1 MATRSAATQ
10 DELRRHNLARLLRRL
25 HERGAASRSELVA
38 FTGLNRSTVGVL
50 VSELADVGLVYE
62 GAGSAG
68 QVGRPSL
75 VVQPQPS
82 SAVVVAFDLRVERT
96 IAALV
101 GLGGDVIMHKE
112 QLHRRASYTPE
123 AAVRNVV
130 SLVSTALSK
139 APENSSWV
147 GVGIGVPGVVDHAD
161 GLVRF
166 APNLGWVDVPLGEMV
181 REALTAA
188 FGDAPSVRIGNDADL
203 GAIAEHARGLG
214 VTTGNLIYL
223 SGEVGIGGGIIID
236 GRPMAGAG
244 GYGGE
249 VGHMSIN
256 PNGSICRCGAQ
267 GCWETEIGG
276 DAIVSRS
283 GLTGEQVEV
292 DDVIAA
298 ASAGDKR
305 VQAAVDEAGEWL
317 GVGLANLVNLFNPE
331 VIVLGGHLRLLFPLV
346 SGTVFRRI
354 HHALP
359 ATREQVRIE
368 VPALGGDSTLLGAAE
383 VAFES
388 LLADPI
394 GVLAH
399 AHHAA
404 AS

>member
-75 VVQPQPS
+75 VVKPVPS

-101 GLGGDVIMHKE
+101 GLGGEVIMRKE
-112 QLHRRASYTPE
+112 QLHRRASYTPD

-130 SLVSTALSK
+130 SLVTTALGK
-139 APENSSWV
+139 APAESSWV
-147 GVGIGVPGVVDHAD
+147 GVGIGVPGVVDHSD
-161 GLVRF
+161 GRVRF
-166 APNLGWVDVPLGEMV
+166 APNLGWVDVPLGDMV

-188 FGDAPSVRIGNDADL
+188 FGAAPSVRIGNDADL

-223 SGEVGIGGGIIID
+223 SGEVGVGGGIIID

-249 VGHMSIN
+249 VGHMSVN
-256 PNGSICRCGAQ
+256 PTGSICRCGAQ
-267 GCWETEIGG
+267 GCWETEIGR
-276 DAIVSRS
+276 DAIVVTS

-298 ASAGDKR
+298 AGAGNKR
-305 VQAAVDEAGEWL
+305 AREAIDEAGEWL
-317 GVGLANLVNLFNPE
+317 GVGLANLVNVFNPE
-331 VIVLGGHLRLLFPLV
+331 VIVMGGHLRLLFPLV

-383 VAFES
+383 LAFES
-388 LLADPI
+388 LLTDPI

-399 AHHAA
+399 AQHAA